1 VDRVEL
7 AETALVGWRGLV
19 ANGLAEPLAARSS
32 MSQDQVRAILGAGF
46 FAVSLY
52 YVVATLVRALKRA

>member
-1 VDRVEL
+1 
-7 AETALVGWRGLV
+7 
-19 ANGLAEPLAARSS
+19 

-52 YVVATLVRALKRA
+52 YVVATLVRAHKRA